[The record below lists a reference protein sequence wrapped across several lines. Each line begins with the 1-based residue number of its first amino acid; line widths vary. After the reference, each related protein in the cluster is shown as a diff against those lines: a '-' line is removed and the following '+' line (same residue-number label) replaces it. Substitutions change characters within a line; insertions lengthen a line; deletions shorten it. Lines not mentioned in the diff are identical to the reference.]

1 MRTVTGDR
9 RVPRGSIQRSPRPY
23 QTQGLE
29 IYGVCLIRLNSD
41 GLLLSTPHHTPL
53 LQVN

>member
-9 RVPRGSIQRSPRPY
+9 RVPRGSTQWSSIPY
-23 QTQGLE
+23 QTHGLE
-29 IYGVCLIRLNSD
+29 IYGVCLVRLNSD